1 MDSTWQTRTKGV
13 LGENGIEKLKN
24 SCVAVVGLGGVG
36 SFAFEALVRA
46 GVGKLIIIDHDVVDV
61 SNINRQLVATKKTV
75 GKPKVEIAKEHAL
88 EKNDEV
94 RIIAIKEFIS
104 SENAKEL
111 LGENVDIIIDAIDSV
126 NSKVELVEFAS
137 ANNIEIISSMGTAN
151 KLDPLSFKFGD
162 IFETSVDP
170 LAKIMRKK
178 LKDKGVQK
186 LKVIYSTEQPKKN
199 SEDPTILGSVSYVP
213 SACGLVL
220 ASKAVNYLIDERWG

>member
-151 KLDPLSFKFGD
+151 KLDPL
-162 IFETSVDP
+162 
-170 LAKIMRKK
+170 AKIMRKK